1 MEYLQLYTVPKMVLL
16 TIRKGCT
23 RRDFEMKLMR
33 ALLFVCLCH
42 GVGRRRKRAFY
53 SLFYCRIF
61 SSSLVFCLSSTFL
74 EEVMLH
80 AHTTGNECVSEL
92 TTVLAQAGTKKFGYG
107 FSYSSP
113 DCLSGWI

>member
-1 MEYLQLYTVPKMVLL
+1 
-16 TIRKGCT
+16 
-23 RRDFEMKLMR
+23 MKLMR
-33 ALLFVCLCH
+33 PLLFVCLCH
-42 GVGRRRKRAFY
+42 GVGRRQKRAFY

-74 EEVMLH
+74 EEEMLR

-92 TTVLAQAGTKKFGYG
+92 TTVLAQAGTKNFGYG